1 MSIAHRSGTGHD
13 DAHYDAIVVGARA
26 AGASTALLL
35 ARHGLRV
42 LVVDRARPG
51 ADTLSTHALLRPA
64 VLQLRRWGLLDEIAA
79 SGSPPIRRTI
89 IHYGDDVVAVDI
101 SARNGVDAFYAPRRT
116 VLDPVLARAAARAGA
131 EVRYETSV
139 GDLVRDRS
147 GRVAGVELRAA
158 DGHRSVARAPIT
170 IGADGVRSTVA
181 RRVAAPSYWHGR
193 EGGGVAY
200 AYFEGLDIEGYEWL
214 YRPGV
219 AGALI
224 PTNDG
229 QVNVSVTVPAATFAT
244 RLRSDVEG
252 GFWRVLAEA
261 DPDVAA
267 RVRRA
272 RRVSRFRS
280 FPGLAAFQRQAWGP
294 GWALVGDAGS
304 FMDPTGAHGISSALR
319 DSDLL
324 ARAVLAV
331 HTGVAAEDEAL
342 AGYQQTRDDLTSGF
356 FAALDAVTAW
366 RWDLTELR
374 QRLLAMSAEMG
385 READALERLDL
396 PTAARRAA

>member
-1 MSIAHRSGTGHD
+1 MSIAQRSGTGR

-35 ARHGLRV
+35 ARNGLRV

-139 GDLVRDRS
+139 SDLVRDRH
-147 GRVAGVELRAA
+147 GRVAGVELRSAE
-158 DGHRSVARAPIT
+158 GHRCVARAPIT

-193 EGGGVAY
+193 GGGGAVY
-200 AYFEGLDIEGYEWL
+200 AYFEGLDVEGYEWL

-229 QVNVSVTVPAATFAT
+229 QVNVSVTVPAAAFAT

-252 GFWRVLAEA
+252 GFRRVLAEA
-261 DPDVAA
+261 APDVAA

-319 DSDLL
+319 DSELL
-324 ARAVLAV
+324 ARAVAAV

-342 AGYQQTRDDLTSGF
+342 AGYQHTRDDLSSEF
-356 FAALDAVTAW
+356 FAALDAVAAW

-396 PTAARRAA
+396 PIAARRAA

>member
-1 MSIAHRSGTGHD
+1 MSIAHRFGTGR

-35 ARHGLRV
+35 ARRGLRV

-79 SGSPPIRRTI
+79 SGAPPIRRTL

-116 VLDPVLARAAARAGA
+116 VLDPVLAGAAVRAGA

-139 GDLVRDRS
+139 SDLVRDGR
-147 GRVAGVELRAA
+147 GRVAGVELCSAGGR
-158 DGHRSVARAPIT
+158 RSVVRAPIT

-193 EGGGVAY
+193 EGGGVVY
-200 AYFEGLDIEGYEWL
+200 AYFEDLDVEGYEWL

-229 QVNVSVTVPAATFAT
+229 QVNVSVTVPGASFAT
-244 RLRSDVEG
+244 RLRPDVEG

-261 DPDVAA
+261 DPAVAD

-272 RRVSRFRS
+272 RRASRFRS

-304 FMDPTGAHGISSALR
+304 FMDPMGAHGISSALR
-319 DSDLL
+319 DSELV
-324 ARAVLAV
+324 ARAVATV
-331 HTGVAAEDEAL
+331 HTGVASEDEAL
-342 AGYQQTRDDLTSGF
+342 SAYQRTRDHLSAGF
-356 FAALDAVTAW
+356 FEALDVVAAW

-385 READALERLDL
+385 HEADALEGLDL